1 MTGENLAEIA
11 GGTAKTRSNEIFAQ
25 ISESRVGRCIR
36 TPEYLYSVY
45 APGKDGKTYPGSD
58 IYQDDFLYDLKADPF
73 ELNNLAGDARY
84 AAVREDLAARL
95 KKAMVQAGEMEPVI
109 LEAGEKIKS

>member
-1 MTGENLAEIA
+1 MRRE
-11 GGTAKTRSNEIFAQ
+11 KTERRIRAAIF
-25 ISESRVGRCIR
+25 
-36 TPEYLYSVY
+36 
-45 APGKDGKTYPGSD
+45 
-58 IYQDDFLYDLKADPF
+58 YQDDFLYDLKADPF

-84 AAVREDLAARL
+84 AVVREDLAARL

>member
-1 MTGENLAEIA
+1 M
-11 GGTAKTRSNEIFAQ
+11 
-25 ISESRVGRCIR
+25 
-36 TPEYLYSVY
+36 
-45 APGKDGKTYPGSD
+45 
-58 IYQDDFLYDLKADPF
+58 KADPF

-84 AAVREDLAARL
+84 AVVREDLAARL